1 MLPSEPFGPLP
12 PLRLA
17 DNAGALYQGGTDDV
31 CTICRVRPYSEEARR
46 FKVNGFIKVEAIVT
60 VDGRLDNARILS
72 GLQGG
77 LNQQTIATFKA
88 GGAIPP

>member
-1 MLPSEPFGPLP
+1 
-12 PLRLA
+12 
-17 DNAGALYQGGTDDV
+17 
-31 CTICRVRPYSEEARR
+31 
-46 FKVNGFIKVEAIVT
+46 VNGFIKVEAIVT

-77 LNQQTIATFKA
+77 LNQQIIATFKA